1 MARHYRKTIRFS
13 EKEMKE
19 IERKADVA
27 GRDFSSYVRSAVFK
41 YDVAIIPGLPEL
53 NHQVAKIGN
62 NLNQLTMLS
71 HQGNIKSPNLEETRE
86 TLDRV
91 YEKLFEISEAV
102 NNGSSESGH
111 RQE

>member
-1 MARHYRKTIRFS
+1 MARKFRKTIRFS
-13 EKEMKE
+13 EREMRELKN
-19 IERKADVA
+19 KADIA
-27 GRDFSSYVRSAVFK
+27 GRDISAYIRSAVFQ

-71 HQGNIKSPNLEETRE
+71 HQGSIKSPNLEETRE
-86 TLDRV
+86 MLDRV

-102 NNGSSESGH
+102 NNGSTGMGDG
-111 RQE
+111 